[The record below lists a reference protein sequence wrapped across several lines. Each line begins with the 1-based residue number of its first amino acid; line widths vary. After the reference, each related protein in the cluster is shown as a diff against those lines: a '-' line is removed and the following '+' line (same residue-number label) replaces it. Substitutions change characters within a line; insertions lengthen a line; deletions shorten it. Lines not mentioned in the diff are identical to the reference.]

1 MTGAFDRMAVDLTTG
16 TNAMPT
22 PDTAVASHISYA
34 IYLAVSI
41 GMTIWVARVLS
52 RSGAVFLTRCFGQDA
67 ELADSTNRLLVIGF
81 YLVNI
86 GFICLRLNTWPTQPV
101 ELIPALGS
109 RIGVSILVLGVMHF
123 VNMLMIAR
131 FGKTVS
137 HWMHLQ
143 ESRQAGGPPPL
154 PEAVA

>member
-1 MTGAFDRMAVDLTTG
+1 MLPLNNPVTD
-16 TNAMPT
+16 
-22 PDTAVASHISYA
+22 HISYG

-52 RSGAVFLTRCFGQDA
+52 RSGEVFLTRCFGQDT
-67 ELADSTNRLLVIGF
+67 ELATSTNRLLVIGF

-86 GFICLRLNTWPTQPV
+86 GFICLRLSTWPAQQI

-109 RIGVSILVLGVMHF
+109 RIGVSILVLGLMHF
-123 VNMLMIAR
+123 LNMLMIAR

-137 HWMHLQ
+137 NWTRMQ
-143 ESRQAGGPPPL
+143 ESRPSGGPPPL
-154 PEAVA
+154 PETHA

>member
-1 MTGAFDRMAVDLTTG
+1 MQPLTS
-16 TNAMPT
+16 PT
-22 PDTAVASHISYA
+22 MDHISYG

-52 RSGAVFLTRCFGQDA
+52 RSGEVFLIRCFGQDA
-67 ELADSTNRLLVIGF
+67 ELAASTNRLLVIGF

-86 GFICLRLNTWPTQPV
+86 GFICLRLNAWPTYQIN
-101 ELIPALGS
+101 LIPALGS
-109 RIGVSILVLGVMHF
+109 RIGLSILILGVMHF

-137 HWMHLQ
+137 SWMRIH
-143 ESRQAGGPPPL
+143 ESRPAGGPPPL
-154 PEAVA
+154 PETWA

>member
-1 MTGAFDRMAVDLTTG
+1 MLPLNNPITD
-16 TNAMPT
+16 
-22 PDTAVASHISYA
+22 HISYG

-52 RSGAVFLTRCFGQDA
+52 RSGEVFLTRCFGQDT
-67 ELADSTNRLLVIGF
+67 ELAASTNRLLVIGF

-86 GFICLRLNTWPTQPV
+86 GFICLRLNTWPAEQIQLV
-101 ELIPALGS
+101 PALGS

-123 VNMLMIAR
+123 FNMLMIAR

-137 HWMHLQ
+137 SWMQTQ
-143 ESRQAGGPPPL
+143 ESRLAGGPPPL
-154 PEAVA
+154 PDTYR

>member
-1 MTGAFDRMAVDLTTG
+1 MSSVYNPLMG
-16 TNAMPT
+16 
-22 PDTAVASHISYA
+22 HISYA

-52 RSGAVFLTRCFGQDA
+52 RSGEVFLTRCFGQDT
-67 ELADSTNRLLVIGF
+67 ELANSTNRLLVIGF

-86 GFICLRLNTWPTQPV
+86 GFICLRLGTWPTEQIQ
-101 ELIPALGS
+101 LIPALGS

-137 HWMHLQ
+137 HWMRTQ
-143 ESRQAGGPPPL
+143 GASQAGGPPPL
-154 PEAVA
+154 PGAGA

>member
-1 MTGAFDRMAVDLTTG
+1 MLPPNNPIMD
-16 TNAMPT
+16 
-22 PDTAVASHISYA
+22 HISYA

-52 RSGAVFLTRCFGQDA
+52 RSGEVFLTRCFGQDT
-67 ELADSTNRLLVIGF
+67 ELATSTNRLLVIGF
-81 YLVNI
+81 YLVNV
-86 GFICLRLNTWPTQPV
+86 GFICLRLNTWPAQQI

-123 VNMLMIAR
+123 MNMLMIAR

-137 HWMHLQ
+137 SWMRAQ
-143 ESRQAGGPPPL
+143 ESRPSVSPPPL
-154 PEAVA
+154 PMT

>member
-1 MTGAFDRMAVDLTTG
+1 MLPLNNPVVD
-16 TNAMPT
+16 
-22 PDTAVASHISYA
+22 HISYA

-52 RSGAVFLTRCFGQDA
+52 RSGDVFLTRCFGQDT
-67 ELADSTNRLLVIGF
+67 ELAASTNRLLVIGF

-86 GFICLRLNTWPTQPV
+86 GFICLRLNTWPAQQI

-109 RIGVSILVLGVMHF
+109 RIGVSILVLGAMHF
-123 VNMLMIAR
+123 FNMLMIAR

-137 HWMHLQ
+137 NWT
-143 ESRQAGGPPPL
+143 RVNAARPAGDPPPL
-154 PEAVA
+154 PDTRA

>member
-1 MTGAFDRMAVDLTTG
+1 MQPLTS
-16 TNAMPT
+16 PT
-22 PDTAVASHISYA
+22 MDHISYG

-52 RSGAVFLTRCFGQDA
+52 RSGEVFLTRCFGQDE
-67 ELADSTNRLLVIGF
+67 ELAASTNRLLVIGF

-86 GFICLRLNTWPTQPV
+86 GFICLRLNAWPTYQIN
-101 ELIPALGS
+101 LIPALGS
-109 RIGVSILVLGVMHF
+109 RIGLSILILGVMHF

-137 HWMHLQ
+137 NWMRVH
-143 ESRQAGGPPPL
+143 ESRTAGSPPPL
-154 PEAVA
+154 PETYA

>member
-1 MTGAFDRMAVDLTTG
+1 MLPLNNPMTYQ
-16 TNAMPT
+16 
-22 PDTAVASHISYA
+22 ISYG

-52 RSGAVFLTRCFGQDA
+52 RSGEVFLTRCFGQDI
-67 ELADSTNRLLVIGF
+67 ELATSTNRLLVIGF

-86 GFICLRLNTWPTQPV
+86 GFICVRLGTWPAEQIN
-101 ELIPALGS
+101 LIPALGS

-137 HWMHLQ
+137 NWMRMH
-143 ESRQAGGPPPL
+143 ESRPAGSPPPL
-154 PEAVA
+154 PHT

>member
-1 MTGAFDRMAVDLTTG
+1 MLPLNNPLMD
-16 TNAMPT
+16 
-22 PDTAVASHISYA
+22 HISYG

-52 RSGAVFLTRCFGQDA
+52 RSGEVFLIRCFGQDA
-67 ELADSTNRLLVIGF
+67 ELATSTNRLLVIGF

-86 GFICLRLNTWPTQPV
+86 GFICLRLGTWPAQQI

-123 VNMLMIAR
+123 FNMLMIAR

-137 HWMHLQ
+137 SWMRAH
-143 ESRQAGGPPPL
+143 EPRPAGSPPPL
-154 PEAVA
+154 PETYR